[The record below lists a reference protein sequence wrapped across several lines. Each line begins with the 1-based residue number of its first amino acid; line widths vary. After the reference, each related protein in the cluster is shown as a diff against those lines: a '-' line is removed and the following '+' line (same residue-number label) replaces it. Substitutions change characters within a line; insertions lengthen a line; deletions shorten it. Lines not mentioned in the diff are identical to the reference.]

1 MSLLKDSCL
10 INALLGKVFGT
21 KNEREVKRLMP
32 RVQAIS
38 ALEPEVERLT
48 DDQLRAK
55 TAEFR
60 ARIQER
66 LSSVADEPDA
76 DIDRQK
82 EIDDER
88 GRVLAEVLDEILE
101 EAFAVVREAGRR
113 VLNMR
118 HFDVQLIGG
127 MVLHE
132 GKIAEMKTGEGK
144 TLVATL
150 PVYLNALSGRGVH
163 VVTVNDYLA
172 KRDSEWMGKLY
183 SFLGLSVGVIVHD
196 LDDEERRAA
205 YAADVTYGTNNE
217 FGFDYLRDNMKFDLR
232 DCVQRVHNYAIVD
245 EVDSILIDE
254 ARTPLIIS
262 GASEESTDKYYKV
275 NRIIPKLEKG
285 EELSPGEVHEL
296 LEKGKVSPDKRE
308 ELIAKLNEVGD
319 DPQRKILTG
328 DFAVDEKHRS
338 ITVTEEGWEKVEKL
352 LGIGNIADPENW
364 ALKHHVETAVKA
376 HALYKRDVEYVVKDG
391 EVIIVDEFTGRLMPG
406 RRWSDGL
413 HQAIEAKEN
422 VKIERENQTLATI
435 TFQNYFRMY
444 KKLAGMTGT
453 AETEAPEFDKI
464 YKLEVVVIPTN
475 RTLLRIENPDIVY
488 RTEKEKYFAAADEI
502 QRLHE
507 SEQPVLVGTTSIEK
521 SERLSELLKKK
532 GIRHVVLNAKYHE
545 REAEIVAQAGRKG
558 MVTIATNMAGR
569 GTDIL
574 LGGNAEFMA
583 KQECVKKGI
592 AQPVRVTQGKIE
604 TEVDDPNRTTWY
616 YAGNEYVAPTDQWNE
631 VLSRYKA
638 DTDREH
644 QEVIAAGGLHIFGTE
659 RHEARRIDN
668 QLRGRAGRQGDPG
681 SSRFYL
687 SLEDDL
693 MRIFAKE
700 WVSNLLQRLG
710 MEEGVPIES
719 RMITRRIEAA
729 QKAVEGQN
737 FEARKHLLEYDD
749 VMNKQREA
757 VYGLRRRLLEG
768 LDQKDL
774 IVEDYVSGILG
785 DMLEQFCPAKAH
797 LDDWDLKGLKDAI
810 FTRFGVDIYAE
821 GVKPEALNRAELG
834 DAIFDKLK
842 ERYDSKE
849 KLIGPD
855 AMRYHERM
863 IMLSVIDAQWKDHL
877 LSMDHLKEGIGLRG
891 YGQHDPLVE
900 YKRESFDMFEE
911 MMQRFQEETVRYLY
925 LMQILERPPD
935 AAPLPRGTQDL
946 AEQLPE
952 AGAPAVITGG
962 QGGNG
967 RRQRQVATS
976 VDEIEEAFQRKKK
989 RELEQARMAGAG
1001 DMQVQQIVRSGEKIG
1016 RNDPCPCGSGKKY
1029 KKCCGA

>member
-1 MSLLKDSCL
+1 M
-10 INALLGKVFGT
+10 INTLLGKVFGT
-21 KNEREVKRLMP
+21 KNEREVKRLQP
-32 RVQAIS
+32 RVLAIN
-38 ALEPEVERLT
+38 ALEPEMQKLS
-48 DDQLRAK
+48 DDELRAK
-55 TAEFR
+55 TALFR
-60 ARIQER
+60 TRIQER
-66 LSSVADEPDA
+66 LGAIKDA
-76 DIDRQK
+76 PITDSDAQNVEALSGDAENTDGEYSDRQK
-82 EIDDER
+82 EVEEQR
-88 GRVLAEVLDEILE
+88 SKELKVVLDEMLE
-101 EAFAVVREAGRR
+101 EAFAVCREASKR

-127 MVLHE
+127 MVLHQ
-132 GKIAEMKTGEGK
+132 GTIAEMKTGEGK

-183 SFLGLSVGVIVHD
+183 SFLGLTVGVIVHD
-196 LDDEERRAA
+196 LDDAERRAA

-217 FGFDYLRDNMKFDLR
+217 FGFDYLRDNMKFDLN
-232 DCVQRVHNYAIVD
+232 DCVQRVHNFAIVD

-285 EELSPGEVHEL
+285 EEIDTAPGE
-296 LEKGKVSPDKRE
+296 P
-308 ELIAKLNEVGD
+308 
-319 DPQRKILTG
+319 KIMTG
-328 DFAVDEKHRS
+328 DYVVDEKHRNV
-338 ITVTEEGWEKVEKL
+338 TVSDDGWEKVEKL

-391 EVIIVDEFTGRLMPG
+391 EVLIVDEFTGRLMPG

-464 YKLEVVVIPTN
+464 YRLEVLVIPTN
-475 RTLLRIENPDIVY
+475 RVLLRKENPDIVY

-502 QRLHE
+502 KRLHD
-507 SEQPVLVGTTSIEK
+507 SNQPVLVGTTLIEK

-532 GIRHVVLNAKYHE
+532 GIKHVVLNAKYHE

-592 AQPVRVTQGKIE
+592 AQPIRAAQGKIE
-604 TEVDDPNRTTWY
+604 AEIDDANRTVWY
-616 YAGNEYVAPTDQWNE
+616 YAGNEFAVPTDQWNE
-631 VLSRYKA
+631 IFTRYKA

-644 QEVIAAGGLHIFGTE
+644 REVIEAGGLHIFGTE

-737 FEARKHLLEYDD
+737 FESRKHLLEYDD
-749 VMNKQREA
+749 VMNKQRTA

-785 DMLEQFCPAKAH
+785 DILEKHCPPKEHVAN
-797 LDDWDLKGLKDAI
+797 WDLKALKDAI

-821 GVKPEALNRAELG
+821 GLKPEEMNRQELG
-834 DAIFDKLK
+834 DAIFNKLK
-842 ERYDSKE
+842 ERYDAKE
-849 KLIGPD
+849 ALIGAQ

-925 LMQILERPPD
+925 LMQIMERPPD
-935 AAPLPRGTQDL
+935 PRPGDGGTDLSAQGTTAQAPSL
-946 AEQLPE
+946 
-952 AGAPAVITGG
+952 ITGG
-962 QGGNG
+962 RGNG
-967 RRQRQVATS
+967 RPPRQIATS
-976 VDEIEEAFQRKKK
+976 VDDIEEAFQRKKK
-989 RELEQARMAGAG
+989 KELEQARMAGAG
-1001 DMQVQQIVRSGEKIG
+1001 DMQVQQVVRSGDKVG

-1029 KKCCGA
+1029 KKCCGTGS

>member
-1 MSLLKDSCL
+1 L

-21 KNEREVKRLMP
+21 RNEREIKRLTP
-32 RVQAIS
+32 NVEAIN
-38 ALEPEVERLT
+38 ALEPEMQKLSDAEV
-48 DDQLRAK
+48 RAK
-55 TAEFR
+55 TDEFR
-60 ARIQER
+60 RRIQEHLGR
-66 LSSVADEPDA
+66 IADEPDA
-76 DIDRQK
+76 DPDRQK
-82 EIDDER
+82 QLDDQR
-88 GRVLAEVLDEILE
+88 YQALQEVLSDILV

-132 GKIAEMKTGEGK
+132 GKISEMKTGEGK

-183 SFLGLSVGVIVHD
+183 RFLGLTVGVIVHE
-196 LDDEERRAA
+196 LDDEERREA

-217 FGFDYLRDNMKFDLR
+217 FGFDYLRDNMKFDVKE
-232 DCVQRVHNYAIVD
+232 CVQRGHNFGIVD

-262 GASEESTDKYYKV
+262 GASEESTDKYYRV

-285 EELSPGEVHEL
+285 EEIEGPPGEAAV
-296 LEKGKVSPDKRE
+296 
-308 ELIAKLNEVGD
+308 
-319 DPQRKILTG
+319 LTG
-328 DFAVDEKHRS
+328 DFVMDEKHKT
-338 ITVTEEGWEKVEKL
+338 ITVSDSGWEKVEQL

-364 ALKHHVETAVKA
+364 DLKHHVETAIKA
-376 HALYKRDVEYVVKDG
+376 HTLYRKDVEYVVKDG

-413 HQAIEAKEN
+413 HQAVEAKEG

-453 AETEAPEFDKI
+453 AETEAEEFEKI
-464 YKLEVVVIPTN
+464 YKLEVDVIPTN
-475 RTLLRIENPDIVY
+475 RPLLRKENADIVF
-488 RTEKEKYFAAADEI
+488 RTEKEKYFAVADEI
-502 QRLHE
+502 QKLNA
-507 SEQPVLVGTTSIEK
+507 SQQPVLVGTTSIEK

-532 GIRHVVLNAKYHE
+532 GVKHVVLNAKYHE
-545 REAEIVAQAGRKG
+545 REAEIVSQAGRKG

-574 LGGNAEFMA
+574 LGGNPEFMA
-583 KQECVKKGI
+583 KRECVKKGLALPLRA
-592 AQPVRVTQGKIE
+592 AQGQIQAD
-604 TEVDDPNRTTWY
+604 VDDTNKTVWY
-616 YAGNEYVAPTDQWNE
+616 YEGNEFVVPTDQWE
-631 VLSRYKA
+631 EIFHRYKA
-638 DTDREH
+638 ETDKEH
-644 QEVIAAGGLHIFGTE
+644 DEVIAVGGLHILGTE

-700 WVSNLLQRLG
+700 WVSKLLERLG

-719 RMITRRIEAA
+719 RLITKRIEAA
-729 QKAVEGQN
+729 QKAVEAQN

-757 VYGLRRRLLEG
+757 VYGLRRQLLEG
-768 LDQKDL
+768 VDQKEL
-774 IVEDYVSGILG
+774 ILEEYVAGILSELM
-785 DMLEQFCPAKAH
+785 DQYCPPKAH
-797 LDDWDLKGLKDAI
+797 VDDWDIKGLKDAI
-810 FTRFGVDIYAE
+810 FTRFGVDVLAE
-821 GVKPEALNRAELG
+821 GVKPEVLNRQELG

-842 ERYDSKE
+842 QRYDAKE
-849 KLIGPD
+849 NLIGPD

-863 IMLSVIDAQWKDHL
+863 IMLSVLDAQWKDHL

-900 YKRESFDMFEE
+900 YKRESFDMFEA
-911 MMQRFQEETVRYLY
+911 MMQRFQEETTRYLY
-925 LMQILERPPD
+925 LMQVLERQSGD
-935 AAPLPRGTQDL
+935 FVAAAPQEQD
-946 AEQLPE
+946 
-952 AGAPAVITGG
+952 
-962 QGGNG
+962 GNG
-967 RRQRQVATS
+967 GSEGAVVVARGDGDGRRRRAVATS
-976 VDEIEEAFQRKKK
+976 VDELEEAFQRKKR
-989 RELEQARMAGAG
+989 RELEQARMAGTG
-1001 DMQVQQIVRSGEKIG
+1001 EYKPVQQVVRAGSKVG
-1016 RNDPCPCGSGKKY
+1016 RNDLCPCGSGKKY
-1029 KKCCGA
+1029 KKCCGAGA